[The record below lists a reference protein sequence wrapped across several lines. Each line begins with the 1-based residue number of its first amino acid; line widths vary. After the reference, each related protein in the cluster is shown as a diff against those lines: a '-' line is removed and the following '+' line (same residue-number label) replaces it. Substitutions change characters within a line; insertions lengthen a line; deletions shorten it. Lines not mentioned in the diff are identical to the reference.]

1 MSVYSDFPRPA
12 GFRHT
17 ALFWLGTVLVAIGV
31 VTHLPMY
38 WMGRANGFVLS
49 GMEMD
54 LSMMVGMALIP
65 AGIAMAF
72 VGLVP
77 ERTLPRG
84 VVPPVHDI
92 IDGDRLK
99 ATHWKVVLALLVA
112 VTVDVMKPATLGFV
126 IPGIREEYGLERNAA
141 SLVPL
146 AGLIGTAIGSIIW
159 GRLGDVIGRR
169 GSILLSFLMF
179 IGTSICGAMPLFG
192 WNVVMCFLMGLSA
205 GGMLPIAFALTSE
218 MLPARHRGWILVT
231 LGGIGTAA
239 GYLVAS
245 GAAAM
250 LEPTFSW
257 RSLWLIGFPTGAL
270 VLLLQPYIPES
281 PRFLARIGAREQAE
295 ATLRRFGGRFADS
308 PDGGTED
315 TGGPAAAPVP
325 AIRLL
330 TGPYGA
336 LALAMV
342 GTGLAWGL
350 VNIRFLLWLPTTLE
364 SLGMP
369 REAVSRLLVMSGIL
383 ALPGVLIVIP
393 LYSRWSS
400 FRTVALFT
408 ILTAAGIVG
417 FALFAASG
425 GTLTITASVALVL
438 IASSGVIATLI
449 PYASEVFPLA
459 LRSTCTGLVAGSSKF
474 GGIMGVVAGAYGLF
488 DNMMLAATLLVVLL
502 VGSAVLL
509 LRAGIDTRGRT
520 LEDIQSEVMRRA
532 LP

>member
-1 MSVYSDFPRPA
+1 MSVFSESPRPA
-12 GFRHT
+12 GFRRP
-17 ALFWLGTVLVAIGV
+17 ALFWLGTVFVAIGV
-31 VTHLPMY
+31 LTHFPMY

-49 GMEMD
+49 GMQMD
-54 LSMMVGMALIP
+54 LPMMIGMALIP
-65 AGIAMAF
+65 AGIALAF
-72 VGLVP
+72 VGLLP
-77 ERTLPRG
+77 ERTVPRG
-84 VVPPVHDI
+84 VLPPALDI
-92 IDGDRLK
+92 IDGDALR
-99 ATHWKVVLALLVA
+99 AAHWKVILALLVA

-126 IPGIREEYGLERNAA
+126 IPGMRAEYGLERDTA

-179 IGTSICGAMPLFG
+179 IGTSICGAMPVFG

-205 GGMLPIAFALTSE
+205 GGMLPIAFALSSE
-218 MLPARHRGWILVT
+218 MLPARHRSWVLVT

-281 PRFLARIGAREQAE
+281 PRFLARIGARAQAE
-295 ATLRRFGGRFADS
+295 STLRHYGGRFADM
-308 PDGGTED
+308 PEGGTV
-315 TGGPAAAPVP
+315 TATAPMPAMT
-325 AIRLL
+325 LL
-330 TGPYGA
+330 TGSYGA
-336 LALAMV
+336 IALAMI

-350 VNIRFLLWLPTTLE
+350 VNIGFLLWLPTTLE
-364 SLGMP
+364 ALGMP
-369 REAVSRLLVMSGIL
+369 REAVSRLLALSGIL

-400 FRTVALFT
+400 FRTIALFS
-408 ILTAAGIVG
+408 ILTAIGLVG
-417 FALFAASG
+417 FALFAGSG
-425 GTLTITASVALVL
+425 GMLTITASVALVL

-449 PYASEVFPLA
+449 PYASEIFPMA

-488 DNMMLAATLLVVLL
+488 DNMVLATSLLFVLL
-502 VGSAVLL
+502 VAFAALL
-509 LRAGIDTRGRT
+509 LRAGIDTRGRS
-520 LEDIQSEVMRRA
+520 LEEIQSEIMSRA
-532 LP
+532 PA